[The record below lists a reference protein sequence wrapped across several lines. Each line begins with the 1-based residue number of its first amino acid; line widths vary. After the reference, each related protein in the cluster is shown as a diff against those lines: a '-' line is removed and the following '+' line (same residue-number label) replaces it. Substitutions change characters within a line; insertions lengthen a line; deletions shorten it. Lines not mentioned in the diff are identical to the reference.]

1 MMSLFILPQTRLSAV
16 CQFDVEAILF
26 DKSDDRNDPARCPYD
41 RYGDWCNAGAKM
53 RAALA

>member
-41 RYGDWCNAGAKM
+41 RYGD
-53 RAALA
+53 